1 VIVVADASPLHYL
14 ILIDYVDVLQPLYGR
29 VVVPPAVIEELTRQE
44 TPDRVKSW
52 ISNAPAWLNV
62 QAPTQ
67 MPAHVRTVLG
77 AGERDAI
84 ALATEMGADA
94 LLVDDRD
101 ARRECE
107 RLGIPVLG
115 TLRVLADAAQ
125 QGFAD
130 LVTAF
135 ERLRATNFRAS
146 DQLLER
152 IIERAGR
159 GPAE

>member
-1 VIVVADASPLHYL
+1 MIVVADASPLHYL
-14 ILIDYVDVLQPLYGR
+14 ILIDHVDVLPALYGR
-29 VVVPPAVIEELTRQE
+29 VVVPPAVIAELTREE

-52 ISNAPAWLNV
+52 IDNAPDWLHV

-67 MPAHVRTVLG
+67 MPPDVRATLG

-84 ALATEMGADA
+84 ALAKEMTADA

-101 ARRECE
+101 ARRECAQ
-107 RLGIPVLG
+107 LGIPVLG

-130 LVTAF
+130 LITAF
-135 ERLRATNFRAS
+135 ARLRATNFRAS

-152 IIERAGR
+152 IIERTSRRR
-159 GPAE
+159 GE